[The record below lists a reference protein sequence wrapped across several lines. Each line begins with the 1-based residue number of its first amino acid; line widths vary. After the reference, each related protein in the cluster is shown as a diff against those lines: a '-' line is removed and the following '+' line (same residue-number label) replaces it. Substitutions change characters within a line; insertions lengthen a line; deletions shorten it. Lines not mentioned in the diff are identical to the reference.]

1 MVRLLS
7 IEQCLIVV
15 AKKWLYGTFGGY
27 HISAAARA
35 GPPGGIMSPSD
46 GGDGRCGMDARA
58 GMLAALFERSMGL
71 GDDRGVEDVQS
82 GTPGGLLQE
91 ELHIRVGRTPGRAV
105 RCPECGALCGVH
117 DARERTWRH
126 PGIWQYRTV
135 VHCRVPRADCPEH
148 GVRTVGAPWEVR
160 PNSHLA
166 ALFEAQVLVAALS
179 GSTVRAISS
188 RTGEPEGRV
197 WAMLS
202 RAVSE
207 ARAGADYGDV
217 TRVAVDDTARARGQ
231 GYISVMAD
239 LDGRRVVAVTEGRD
253 RGAPSRLRGRLEAGG
268 GDRSAV
274 AEVTRDMAEAYSRG
288 CAEAMP
294 NAHQTVDRFHVMQP
308 FSKAT
313 EQGPGRRGQVG
324 RGEEGAAQ
332 GHQVRPAEAPG
343 EPHGPPGGDEGAA
356 LEGAPAHRPRLR
368 DGRGDEGRLRLP
380 GQGGGGLRARPAPE
394 LDDAPGRGRDEAR
407 GEDGEEGAG
416 GGPRTGGPPGRP
428 TASSRA

>member
-1 MVRLLS
+1 M
-7 IEQCLIVV
+7 
-15 AKKWLYGTFGGY
+15 
-27 HISAAARA
+27 
-35 GPPGGIMSPSD
+35 
-46 GGDGRCGMDARA
+46 RC
-58 GMLAALFERSMGL
+58 
-71 GDDRGVEDVQS
+71 
-82 GTPGGLLQE
+82 T
-91 ELHIRVGRTPGRAV
+91 
-105 RCPECGALCGVH
+105 ECGALCGVH

-274 AEVTRDMAEAYSRG
+274 AEVTRDMAEANSRG

-313 EQGPGRRGQVG
+313 DRVRAAEAKSGAEKRALPRGTKY
-324 RGEEGAAQ
+324 
-332 GHQVRPAEAPG
+332 VRPKRRENLTDRQAATRGPLSREHPPTARACATAGAMRAACACPDREEAASELDRLLSWMTHPDVG
-343 EPHGPPGGDEGAA
+343 EMKRVARTVRKEREGVLNWWSARA
-356 LEGAPAHRPRLR
+356 SNGFLEGMNPVVQSVKRAS
-368 DGRGDEGRLRLP
+368 RGFGNIGNFATMIFLGLGRLDFST
-380 GQGGGGLRARPAPE
+380 QA
-394 LDDAPGRGRDEAR
+394 
-407 GEDGEEGAG
+407 
-416 GGPRTGGPPGRP
+416 
-428 TASSRA
+428 ASLCASH